1 MPPRV
6 ACPSCSSREGHKKSR
21 TSRDRSGPTK
31 HRNINKMHKHVTT
44 MVAYLYLV
52 NQLGEGSQTRSYGEI
67 TPDIHMVMTIFP

>member
-1 MPPRV
+1 
-6 ACPSCSSREGHKKSR
+6 
-21 TSRDRSGPTK
+21 
-31 HRNINKMHKHVTT
+31 